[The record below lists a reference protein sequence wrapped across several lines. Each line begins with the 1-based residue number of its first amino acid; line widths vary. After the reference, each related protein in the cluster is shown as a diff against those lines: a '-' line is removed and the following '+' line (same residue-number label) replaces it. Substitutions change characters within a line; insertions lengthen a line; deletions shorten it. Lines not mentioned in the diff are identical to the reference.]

1 MGDIPV
7 EERDGDE
14 VRIIEGVP
22 VEPLQTIGHDK
33 VAKNLRQ
40 ATPVS
45 VLIFQKDAP
54 VSNYGFDITPARLVT
69 GLITDRG
76 VCRADRQSIK
86 KMLS

>member
-1 MGDIPV
+1 MEDIPV

-22 VEPLQTIGHDK
+22 AGPLQAIGQDK
-33 VAKNLRQ
+33 VAKILRP

-45 VLIFQKDAP
+45 VFIFQKDAP
-54 VSNYGFDITPARLVT
+54 VSNYGFDVTPARLVT

-76 VCRADRQSIK
+76 VCRADRESIK